1 MNCICILNPLRT
13 LHVRSETAAAAA
25 TRWVLDPTHSE
36 VQFKIKHLV
45 ISTVTGSFK
54 SFQGSM
60 QSAGDDAFEN
70 AQLEFSLDV
79 DSIDTNQ
86 EQRDGHLKGEE
97 FFDVAQ
103 FPTIKFES
111 TAFVRKGDSFQVTG
125 NITMKNVTKPVTL
138 EAEYGG
144 SAVDFYGNHKAGF
157 EVTGK
162 INRKEFGLTWGA
174 VTEAGS
180 IVLGDDVKLIA
191 NVQFAKQ
198 A

>member
-1 MNCICILNPLRT
+1 MSDT
-13 LHVRSETAAAAA
+13 TTATDAIAA
-25 TRWVLDPTHSE
+25 TTKWVLDPTHSE

-45 ISTVTGSFK
+45 ISTVSGSFK
-54 SFQGSM
+54 TFQGSM
-60 QSAGDDAFEN
+60 ETPAVDVFEP
-70 AQLEFSLDV
+70 AKIEFSLDV
-79 DSIDTNQ
+79 ASIDTNQ
-86 EQRDGHLKGEE
+86 EQRDAHLKSEE
-97 FFDVAQ
+97 FFDAGK
-103 FPTIKFES
+103 FSHIKFES
-111 TAFVRKGDSFQVTG
+111 TSFVKTSGDNYTLTG
-125 NITMKNVTKPVTL
+125 NLTVKDVTKPVTL

-180 IVLGDDVKLIA
+180 IVVGDDVKLII
-191 NVQFAKQ
+191 NVQFVKQ